1 MKKIWKKCLTRIV
14 PLFNNFSIK
23 GGEKMKHFNKNNKNC
38 LFDINYI
45 IIFILIITIT
55 VACNIINKV
64 DTRTN
69 INYESMIL
77 DTVDESDN

>member
-1 MKKIWKKCLTRIV
+1 MTRIV

-69 INYESMIL
+69 INYESMIH